1 MDLQALYLRSRFWI
15 SDFMKGSPVRKQY
28 NDIKY
33 IDRHTKERCAPLIGQ
48 KLHKLLEYAQTHTD
62 FYSRFDSFE
71 LRDYPVMNKL
81 SLIQNM
87 ERIRVAPEEIPG
99 QKGEVHIQRTSGSTG
114 VPLAIPQDTAKR
126 QRRIAE
132 LKYYGKVV
140 GFTTHEKLVHLR
152 SWNKWQ
158 NKTSRQIR
166 LENIIPFDISK
177 FGPEELENLC
187 RLLVEEKVVCIRGYA
202 TTISNLAAYVRN
214 SPEKWVF
221 PHLKIVIAGGEALYD
236 DVRQMVKEYLH
247 CEIISQYADEECGI
261 LAQERVPTKKNDNP
275 MYFNHAGYVFEIL
288 KLESDEP
295 AEWGEVGRIVITDLH
310 NYACPIIRYDCGD
323 TCVLMPPDKYSKGY
337 PVMAKL
343 YGRRFDLT
351 YSTDGKAVSPLTYG
365 RILKNYDIISQ
376 WQFVQ
381 LQEKKYE
388 LRLTLKSEPAGQ
400 MADLAAGLRN
410 ILGQDAELEIKEVR
424 DIPVLS
430 SGKRKPV
437 MNEWKKN

>member
-15 SDFMKGSPVRKQY
+15 SDFLKGSPVRKQY

-33 IDRHTKERCAPLIGQ
+33 IDRHTDERCAPLIGQ

-87 ERIRVAPEEIPG
+87 ERIRVAPEKIPG

-132 LKYYGKVV
+132 LKYYGKAV

-177 FGPEELENLC
+177 FGPEELENLY

-214 SPEKWVF
+214 SPGKWVF

-236 DVRQMVKEYLH
+236 DVRQ
-247 CEIISQYADEECGI
+247 
-261 LAQERVPTKKNDNP
+261 
-275 MYFNHAGYVFEIL
+275 
-288 KLESDEP
+288 
-295 AEWGEVGRIVITDLH
+295 
-310 NYACPIIRYDCGD
+310 
-323 TCVLMPPDKYSKGY
+323 
-337 PVMAKL
+337 
-343 YGRRFDLT
+343 
-351 YSTDGKAVSPLTYG
+351 
-365 RILKNYDIISQ
+365 ILKNYDIISQ

-388 LRLTLKSEPAGQ
+388 LRLTLKSDSAGQ

-410 ILGQDAELEIKEVR
+410 ILGQDAELEIKKVR